1 MGGLS
6 FVFASFLVLLVVV
19 PLGYALDFLSDIKG
33 LLLVYGYALLNC
45 LIGVIDDRTKFKKG
59 KNEGLTPPQK
69 YFLQLFVA
77 CLFLFVG
84 IYLNVIPG
92 GTNDALYIP
101 FFGYRY
107 WLSNTGFRIFT
118 MLFAWCF

>member
-1 MGGLS
+1 M
-6 FVFASFLVLLVVV
+6 
-19 PLGYALDFLSDIKG
+19 
-33 LLLVYGYALLNC
+33 NC

-92 GTNDALYIP
+92 GANDALYIP
-101 FFGYRY
+101 GMHR
-107 WLSNTGFRIFT
+107 
-118 MLFAWCF
+118 